1 MNFSQSISHC
11 FSNYANFKGRA
22 SRSEFW
28 WFFLFVTILEFGADI
43 WDASVGHGENGFYI
57 WIVIAS
63 AVLSWLVAFDVVNM
77 RNRFIFMIGDALNR
91 LTEPVYARIRRFLP
105 DMGGLDLSPLIV
117 IFGLIFLRNLMWE
130 VLGPSVYGG

>member
-1 MNFSQSISHC
+1 MGALLTLISQLI
-11 FSNYANFKGRA
+11 
-22 SRSEFW
+22 E
-28 WFFLFVTILEFGADI
+28 
-43 WDASVGHGENGFYI
+43 FYI

-63 AVLSWLVAFDVVNM
+63 AVLSWLVAFDVINM
-77 RNRFIFMIGDALNR
+77 RNRFVFMIGDTLNR